1 MRRLIA
7 LVAAALVVAGCRVD
21 TAVGV
26 VVAPDGSGSIT
37 VTVMADKAVVEQA
50 PGLARD
56 IRLDDATAAGWTA
69 SGPTPTADGGLRLVL
84 QHTFTSA
91 HEATVLLRSISG
103 SNGPLHGVE
112 LTRTSNSDG
121 VVTELHGTLRVDGG
135 LDAFSDPDL
144 LKAVGATP
152 YADDIESAGVKPSD
166 AVTVAF
172 TAELP
177 GAKKASFSVPLDG
190 TSADLAT
197 TGRLVAG
204 GASNWGVASTVLLVA
219 LVAWCLAAV
228 GFVAWVAQQRRLRRN
243 RPQP

>member
-1 MRRLIA
+1 MVALLA
-7 LVAAALVVAGCRVD
+7 LVLGAAV
-21 TAVGV
+21 
-26 VVAPDGSGSIT
+26 T
-37 VTVMADKAVVEQA
+37 VTVTADKAVVEQA
-50 PGLARD
+50 PGLAHD
-56 IRLDDATAAGWTA
+56 LRLHDVTAAGWT
-69 SGPTPTADGGLRLVL
+69 STGPTPTTDGGLQLVL
-84 QHTFTSA
+84 RHTFSSV
-91 HEATVLLRSISG
+91 HEATVLLRG
-103 SNGPLHGVE
+103 VNGPNGPLHGME

-135 LDAFSDPDL
+135 LDAFADPDL

-219 LVAWCLAAV
+219 LVAWCLAAA

>member
-1 MRRLIA
+1 MFLLLISGLLFSSLIYIIEGHDQPEVFPSIPAAMHWFVITIISGWGNVDPVTFPGVILVIVTQILAIA
-7 LVAAALVVAGCRVD
+7 LAAIL
-21 TAVGV
+21 TGV
-26 VVAPDGSGSIT
+26 VSTAYTTQVSRREAIYE
-37 VTVMADKAVVEQA
+37 MEIRAV
-50 PGLARD
+50 LA
-56 IRLDDATAAGWTA
+56 
-69 SGPTPTADGGLRLVL
+69 
-84 QHTFTSA
+84 
-91 HEATVLLRSISG
+91 
-103 SNGPLHGVE
+103 
-112 LTRTSNSDG
+112 DG

-135 LDAFSDPDL
+135 LDAFADPDL

-190 TSADLAT
+190 ASADLAT

-219 LVAWCLAAV
+219 LVAWCLAAA

>member
-1 MRRLIA
+1 MIDASVLVPYSMPDAGDSDTGRL
-7 LVAAALVVAGCRVD
+7 
-21 TAVGV
+21 
-26 VVAPDGSGSIT
+26 
-37 VTVMADKAVVEQA
+37 E
-50 PGLARD
+50 
-56 IRLDDATAAGWTA
+56 
-69 SGPTPTADGGLRLVL
+69 
-84 QHTFTSA
+84 
-91 HEATVLLRSISG
+91 
-103 SNGPLHGVE
+103 
-112 LTRTSNSDG
+112 
-121 VVTELHGTLRVDGG
+121 
-135 LDAFSDPDL
+135 DAFADPDL

-152 YADDIESAGVKPSD
+152 YADDIQSAGVKPSE

-190 TSADLAT
+190 TSADLTT

-219 LVAWCLAAV
+219 LVAWCLAAA